1 MNEKLKK
8 KRKKKK
14 NEEEKYTLA
23 VTQFFLEFEAFEM
36 TNQQEEIVKKQHIY
50 IELLSFRLKKNSLSL
65 SLITDNVTN
74 RRDIKKIK
82 KIKNRTANR
91 HIWCWWKRSGGWK
104 ISSLNF
110 IQCVK

>member
-65 SLITDNVTN
+65 SDN
-74 RRDIKKIK
+74 RQCHKQKGYKKIK
-82 KIKNRTANR
+82 KIK
-91 HIWCWWKRSGGWK
+91 K
-104 ISSLNF
+104 
-110 IQCVK
+110 

>member
-65 SLITDNVTN
+65 SDN
-74 RRDIKKIK
+74 RQCHKQKGYKKKKKKKIEQL
-82 KIKNRTANR
+82 TDTFGA
-91 HIWCWWKRSGGWK
+91 GGK
-104 ISSLNF
+104 EVVDGKSLLSTLYN
-110 IQCVK
+110 V